1 MISLLNSLILSKYI
15 LCDKVWMIVGVD
27 NGNKKEYMFIL
38 ITVEII
44 GLIKILQLENYN
56 VTYNK

>member
-1 MISLLNSLILSKYI
+1 
-15 LCDKVWMIVGVD
+15 MIVGVD